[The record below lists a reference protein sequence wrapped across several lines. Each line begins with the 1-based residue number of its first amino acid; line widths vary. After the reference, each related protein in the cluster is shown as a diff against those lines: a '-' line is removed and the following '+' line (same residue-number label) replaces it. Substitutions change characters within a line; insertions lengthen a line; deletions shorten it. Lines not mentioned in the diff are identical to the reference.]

1 MTKMP
6 SRGVPPTLPLL
17 AHKYP
22 PHSLRSFPFL
32 LPPPSPIINSFPV
45 MLSAFPAFPSY
56 DGMFGTPFS
65 AFEGG
70 FPPWDCQEPFFPFH
84 ENEPSFL
91 SNKIA
96 DSDKP
101 VMSKSGSENSYLNSG
116 YPKSELDPNLDISSP
131 EPPFSISTKQGQ
143 FFSPINTPPPP
154 EPVMSNSGSENP
166 NQNPVFSNSG
176 SEEPDHSS
184 PGSDE
189 TNQTG
194 LVLDERKRRR
204 MISNRESAR
213 RSRMR
218 KKKHLENLRNQV
230 NRLRIG
236 NRELENRLRSI
247 THHGQLVRREND
259 RFISESAMLRQRLWA
274 IQQLLL
280 VRELQPFSASA
291 WPCNNPITSFNEQS

>member
-1 MTKMP
+1 
-6 SRGVPPTLPLL
+6 
-17 AHKYP
+17 
-22 PHSLRSFPFL
+22 
-32 LPPPSPIINSFPV
+32 
-45 MLSAFPAFPSY
+45 MLSAFPAFPSV

-70 FPPWDCQEPFFPFH
+70 FPFPPWECQEPFFPFH
-84 ENEPSFL
+84 EHEPSFL

-96 DSDKP
+96 DKP
-101 VMSKSGSENSYLNSG
+101 VMSNSGSENSHLNHG
-116 YPKSELDPNLDISSP
+116 FPKSEPNPNLDISSP
-131 EPPFSISTKQGQ
+131 EPLFSFSKQDPF
-143 FFSPINTPPPP
+143 FPPNNTPP

-166 NQNPVFSNSG
+166 NPNPFFSNSG
-176 SEEPDHSS
+176 SDS

-194 LVLDERKRRR
+194 LIPDERKRRR

-218 KKKHLENLRNQV
+218 KKKHLENLRNHV

-236 NRELENRLRSI
+236 NRELENRLRVV

-259 RFISESAMLRQRLWA
+259 RFLSESAMLRQRLWA
-274 IQQLLL
+274 IQQVLL
-280 VRELQPFSASA
+280 VRELQPFSAPA
-291 WPCNNPITSFNEQS
+291 WPCNNTITSFNERNLASWWIT